1 MVEEDLTVHL
11 DRRLQG
17 VEWQTKHTVA
27 LLLEQLQVLEEFM
40 RTLVT
45 ICSLVKRIEQEL
57 LSHRISCKI
66 MTISKK
72 LGEQRHILAHLE
84 WEARKVWLLN
94 KRVRWDNRDLCH
106 HVQT

>member
-1 MVEEDLTVHL
+1 MVEENLTVHL

-17 VEWQTKHTVA
+17 VEWQTRHMVA
-27 LLLEQLQVLEEFM
+27 LLLERLQVLEEFM
-40 RTLVT
+40 RTLAT
-45 ICSLVKRIEQEL
+45 ISSLVKRIEQEL

-94 KRVRWDNRDLCH
+94 KRVRWDNHDLCH